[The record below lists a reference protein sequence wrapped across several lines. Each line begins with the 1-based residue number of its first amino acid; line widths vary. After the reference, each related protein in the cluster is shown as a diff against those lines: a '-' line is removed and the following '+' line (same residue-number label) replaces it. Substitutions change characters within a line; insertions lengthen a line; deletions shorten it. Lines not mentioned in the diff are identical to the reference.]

1 MKSTIFSGERTTIPA
16 LDALDGAMCRH
27 GGKCNGQASPLE
39 APEKKNTEPLD
50 LWWIFNGFLLDFSRF
65 FQFSN
70 VFPHVSVGESG
81 LRSYTILW
89 TLKIAVCS
97 ARTEIFRRWPLVLS
111 MSSANGWIVQSSLTC
126 WAALFEGWLLCDP
139 AFAPTPFA
147 AASSKPIYNIEPRW
161 PNPAVST
168 LKFPSISFK
177 FQHIPAWWFQTLF
190 EILKYSTRTFRKNR
204 AIPFSHIYP
213 IHLLLV
219 YIA

>member
-1 MKSTIFSGERTTIPA
+1 MDSY
-16 LDALDGAMCRH
+16 
-27 GGKCNGQASPLE
+27 
-39 APEKKNTEPLD
+39 
-50 LWWIFNGFLLDFSRF
+50 WIFLDFSNF
-65 FQFSN
+65 PMVFLMFQL
-70 VFPHVSVGESG
+70 GESG

-190 EILKYSTRTFRKNR
+190 QILKYSTRTFRKNR